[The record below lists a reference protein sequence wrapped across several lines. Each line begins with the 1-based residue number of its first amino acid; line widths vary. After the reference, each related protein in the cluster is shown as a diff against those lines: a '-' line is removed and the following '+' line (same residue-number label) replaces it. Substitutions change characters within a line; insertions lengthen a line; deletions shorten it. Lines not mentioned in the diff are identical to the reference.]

1 MLSTDSIEV
10 DNRILLRVA
19 LQEYFHTMV
28 ERSVSVSITNVKD
41 YVHTFM
47 SDQIAKAHMKI
58 SNYSALYADAMT
70 AALNAKTLS
79 EPHFPVLSSSSD
91 AKVTTTQI
99 SSPRITLSNARPY
112 RFNPWKHCT

>member
-1 MLSTDSIEV
+1 
-10 DNRILLRVA
+10 
-19 LQEYFHTMV
+19 MV

-79 EPHFPVLSSSSD
+79 EPHVPIFSSFSETGVTITEN
-91 AKVTTTQI
+91 KV
-99 SSPRITLSNARPY
+99 P
-112 RFNPWKHCT
+112 